1 MFQRQRAI
9 PERDAVNWRNSMMSI
24 RPASVSALAA
34 LRMVNMSV
42 DTTQQ
47 RIATG
52 LRIGSAKDNP
62 AIWSIAERI
71 KSEIAGS
78 DAIEDGI
85 HHVKVHADIAASALK
100 TVGDLVSEM
109 RTIVVA
115 AQASNADK
123 TLLQAQFSSLQTQIK
138 AVVAQSGVNGAN
150 WLDGSAS
157 SNPAVTVSPLDGSSA
172 QTLSLT
178 MTGMDMTGA
187 RNGILTRNG
196 AGITTKSVLT
206 LDISGL
212 SSSQLALAGADIKTA
227 FDGVQVAAAKVGS
240 FARALGQQAD
250 FLATITTIKKSAISS
265 LIDADIGQEKA
276 RLSALQVK
284 QQLAYQGLWI
294 ANQADQSILR
304 LFR

>member
-1 MFQRQRAI
+1 
-9 PERDAVNWRNSMMSI
+9 MMSI

-34 LRMVNMSV
+34 LRTINMSV

-52 LRIGSAKDNP
+52 LRVASAKDNP
-62 AIWSIAERI
+62 VTWSIAERI

-85 HHVKVHADIAASALK
+85 HHIKVHADIAASALK
-100 TVGDLVSEM
+100 MVGDLVSEM

-123 TLLQAQFSSLQTQIK
+123 TVLQAQFSSLQTQIK

-172 QTLSLT
+172 QTLSMTL
-178 MTGMDMTGA
+178 TGMDMTGST
-187 RNGILTRNG
+187 NGVLTRNG

-212 SSSQLALAGADIKTA
+212 SSSQLGLAAADIKTA

-240 FARALGQQAD
+240 FAKALGQQAD
-250 FLATITTIKKSAISS
+250 FLATITAIKKSAISS
-265 LIDADIGQEKA
+265 LVDADIGQEKA